1 MEHQDR
7 IVEDGTGGDA
17 YECPF
22 QKKDCNDYCG
32 VYDKAHERCSLI
44 TVAVTNMSIATSLK
58 AMMDREKQLAKFDGN
73 DV

>member
-32 VYDKAHERCSLI
+32 VYDKAHSRCSLI
-44 TVAVTNMSIATSLK
+44 TIAVANTAIATSLK
-58 AMMDREKQLAKFDGN
+58 DMMEREKLTLR
-73 DV
+73 